1 MWSDVGYAHQVF
13 HHLVCGCWCRTLLS
27 SFTWVQL
34 LEQVWSQ
41 SLDTVVVP
49 VILSFQQCP
58 AWVRITFFKRVHCSV
73 STDTLSLWSRHF
85 TRLCSSTHPWQRVSE
100 IQFIKEVLY
109 RSSIHWWV
117 FSMLLVYTQ
126 QYSGWPYTTSDVWK
140 LHRITT
146 LIMQVQ
152 RLDYLLQSATFAAD
166 LTMLSRLYGTENA
179 PQQCCV
185 HVDITMNNVRLFSIK
200 RGRSIWIVSC
210 IFFWLWLASS

>member
-58 AWVRITFFKRVHCSV
+58 ALVRITFFKRVHCSV

-140 LHRITT
+140 LHNTHNASTT
-146 LIMQVQ
+146 TGLS
-152 RLDYLLQSATFAAD
+152 SAVCNLCSRFDDAFEAVWNWKCAT
-166 LTMLSRLYGTENA
+166 TMLCPCWHHHE
-179 PQQCCV
+179 
-185 HVDITMNNVRLFSIK
+185 
-200 RGRSIWIVSC
+200 
-210 IFFWLWLASS
+210 